1 MKGSILCLQS
11 SAQAQS
17 NISFLSHR
25 SRLFILVLFIFL
37 NVIRV
42 CSTHAYM
49 LDDLNLILMLSLNE
63 QPESKAQ
70 VICLLKKLLN

>member
-17 NISFLSHR
+17 NISSLSHK
-25 SRLFILVLFIFL
+25 SHLFILVLFIFL

-49 LDDLNLILMLSLNE
+49 LDDLNLILMLFSMSSL
-63 QPESKAQ
+63 SLRHTLF
-70 VICLLKKLLN
+70 VC